1 MSTPPRAGSDEEAMG
16 KSLRAERIALAITAS
31 VLRELGKPADLF
43 RVAVVP
49 LWENH
54 YRVNVQ
60 TGPDALSARVAH
72 SYFLTVDEA
81 GAVLASAPALARL
94 Y

>member
-1 MSTPPRAGSDEEAMG
+1 MSTPIRTEPDEETIGQA
-16 KSLRAERIALAITAS
+16 LRAERIALAISAS
-31 VLRELGKPADLF
+31 VLRELGRPTDLF
-43 RVAVVP
+43 RILVVR

-60 TGPDALSARVAH
+60 TGPDAVLARVAH
-72 SYFLTVDEA
+72 SFFLVADGGGT
-81 GAVLASAPALARL
+81 VLAATPAIARL

>member
-1 MSTPPRAGSDEEAMG
+1 MSTPSPAQPDEEVIG
-16 KSLRAERIALAITAS
+16 KSLRTEQIAGLIAAF
-31 VLRELGKPADLF
+31 VLRDLGKPADLF
-43 RVAVVP
+43 RVSVVR

-60 TGPDALSARVAH
+60 TGTDAVSARVAH
-72 SYFLTVDEA
+72 SFFLNVDDA
-81 GAVLASAPALARL
+81 GAVLASAPAITRL